1 MISIIIPTYKS
12 PEYLDLCLESAI
24 VGQDDNNQIIVVVD
38 GYYNLNKEV
47 LEKWKV
53 KEQRI
58 RTTSNVESVLMT
70 PLQSLT
76 DIVRSISVEQD
87 NKTYE
92 SGEAP
97 LVP

>member
-1 MISIIIPTYKS
+1 MKDGELKPYILD
-12 PEYLDLCLESAI
+12 YLSEFDYLSKLKNLE
-24 VGQDDNNQIIVVVD
+24 VQ
-38 GYYNLNKEV
+38 KEV

-53 KEQRI
+53 KEERI

-76 DIVRSISVEQD
+76 DIVRSISVEQ
-87 NKTYE
+87 NNTTYE